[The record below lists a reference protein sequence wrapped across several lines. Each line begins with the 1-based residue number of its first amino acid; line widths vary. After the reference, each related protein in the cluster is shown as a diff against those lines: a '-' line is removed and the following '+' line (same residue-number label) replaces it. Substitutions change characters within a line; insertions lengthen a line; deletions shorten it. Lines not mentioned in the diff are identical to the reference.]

1 MGFQLTTENGGRDRF
16 FYQWISC
23 QYWQAA
29 GSSWNVCVC
38 VGVCM
43 HLDGRVSGCRKE
55 RKEGGNAVE
64 KTICSL

>member
-1 MGFQLTTENGGRDRF
+1 ME
-16 FYQWISC
+16 C
-23 QYWQAA
+23 
-29 GSSWNVCVC
+29 VCVC